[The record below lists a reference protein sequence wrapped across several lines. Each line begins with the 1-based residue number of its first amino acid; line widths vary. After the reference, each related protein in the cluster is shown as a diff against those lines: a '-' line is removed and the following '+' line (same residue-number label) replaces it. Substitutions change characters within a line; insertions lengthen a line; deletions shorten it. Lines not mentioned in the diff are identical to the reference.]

1 VSSKVYNIIAA
12 VLCTV
17 AAIFTTAAIFATSP
31 TDAGNLGILAG
42 VTAVVGGIAWIIA
55 AIKG

>member
-1 VSSKVYNIIAA
+1 VSSKAYKILAA
-12 VLCTV
+12 VLFTV
-17 AAIFTTAAIFATSP
+17 AAIFTTAAIFPTSP
-31 TDAGNLGILAG
+31 TDARNLGILAG